1 MSNTW
6 LIVKREYAERVKS
19 KAFIFMTLLIPGVM
33 IVAFGA
39 MLLTAAHAGA
49 NEHIGIAS
57 NNQALAEEVRDDL
70 ASSKAAPITAEVVAP
85 AGEAER
91 AALQQQVDSK
101 QLDGYVWVG
110 SKPSGAPDV
119 NYISRSTSD
128 LFVKSRIEEA
138 VSKAEMR
145 TRLRAQ
151 GLPEAEVDR
160 MLAPVSVDS
169 TQIKDGK
176 LVSSDSTKSF
186 LTGYVMVFLLY
197 FSVTYY
203 AMNVARSV
211 IQEKTSRIFEVMLAT
226 VKPEEM
232 MAGKMLGVGAAGL
245 TQIML
250 WISIAAIASFAT
262 VVTHSGMPAIHLGI
276 SLVQVL
282 GFCIYFLL
290 GFAFYSAVAA
300 AAGACFNAESEVQ
313 QLSFVIVMP
322 MFVAVMSYAYILS
335 SPNSAYSVFL
345 SMFPPTA
352 PLAMFLRMTAQMPP
366 LWEIATSI
374 VLMLGA
380 IYGTLWIAA
389 RIYRVGILMYGKR
402 PNLPELLRWLRYA

>member
-19 KAFIFMTLLIPGVM
+19 KAFVFMTLLIPGVM
-33 IVAFGA
+33 VLAFAA
-39 MLLTAAHAGA
+39 MVLTATHAGA

-57 NNQALAEEVRDDL
+57 NDEALALDVRDDL
-70 ASSKAAPITAEVVAP
+70 AANKTAPITAEVVAP
-85 AGEAER
+85 AGLAER
-91 AALQQQVDSK
+91 QAMQRQVDAK
-101 QLDGYVWVG
+101 ELDGYVWVG
-110 SKPSGAPDV
+110 ARPAGAPEV
-119 NYISRSTSD
+119 QYMSRSTSD
-128 LFVKSRIEEA
+128 LFVKARIEEA
-138 VSKAEMR
+138 VSKAVMR
-145 TRLRAQ
+145 NKLRNQ
-151 GLPEAEVDR
+151 GLGAEEVDR
-160 MLAPVSVDS
+160 MLAPISIDS
-169 TQIKDGK
+169 TQMKDGK
-176 LVSSDSTKSF
+176 VVTSDSESAF

-245 TQIML
+245 TQILL
-250 WISIAAIASFAT
+250 WILLAAMAAFG
-262 VVTHSGMPAIHLGI
+262 VVLSHGGAPTIHLGI
-276 SLVQVL
+276 TWVQMI
-282 GFCIYFLL
+282 GFCVYFLL
-290 GFAFYSAVAA
+290 GFAFYSSVAA

-322 MFVAVMSYAYILS
+322 MFLAVVSYAYILT
-335 SPNSAYSVFL
+335 SPNAAYSKFL
-345 SMFPPTA
+345 SFFPPTA
-352 PLAMFLRMTAQMPP
+352 PLAMFLRMRAQMPAA
-366 LWEIATSI
+366 WEIALSLA
-374 VLMLGA
+374 LMLAA
-380 IYGTLWIAA
+380 IYGVLWIGA